1 MALLFLKFSP
11 NLLASARDVSSCES
25 PGAYFLVFQCF
36 LCVYVYMYI
45 YDIYYYVVFIHYH
58 LKNIVHA
65 EYCSRDP
72 LSPKRLEKIRINIS
86 KTLEEI
92 K

>member
-1 MALLFLKFSP
+1 
-11 NLLASARDVSSCES
+11 
-25 PGAYFLVFQCF
+25 
-36 LCVYVYMYI
+36 MYI

-58 LKNIVHA
+58 LKNIVHD
-65 EYCSRDP
+65 EDRIIKSKIVIHS
-72 LSPKRLEKIRINIS
+72 LQRLEKIRINIS